1 MPYLGVELIPML
13 DIVPN
18 VLVPDEA
25 FTLSFLCHIAVVA
38 PIIDPLAVCI
48 DILVTGPPSCILLSP
63 QPHPEDL
70 LAIIVPPAFLV
81 AIDEVWITLLLLEF
95 IEASIIFC
103 CIALPIVSLPIGLE
117 LFSLPFSKLVFRSS
131 ERS

>member
-1 MPYLGVELIPML
+1 
-13 DIVPN
+13 
-18 VLVPDEA
+18 
-25 FTLSFLCHIAVVA
+25 
-38 PIIDPLAVCI
+38 
-48 DILVTGPPSCILLSP
+48 LLSP

-103 CIALPIVSLPIGLE
+103 LALPIVSLPIGLSE
-117 LFSLPFSKLVFRSS
+117 LFSLPFFARFP
-131 ERS
+131 

>member
-1 MPYLGVELIPML
+1 ML

-18 VLVPDEA
+18 VLVPDDEVY
-25 FTLSFLCHIAVVA
+25 FVFSLFHQQ

-48 DILVTGPPSCILLSP
+48 DILVTGPSCILLSP

-81 AIDEVWITLLLLEF
+81 AIDEV
-95 IEASIIFC
+95 
-103 CIALPIVSLPIGLE
+103 
-117 LFSLPFSKLVFRSS
+117 
-131 ERS
+131 